1 MVDGGRRLG
10 EGAHRGTRA
19 ADRPGADRVRPDSQ
33 SPGGARPTRDLSQ
46 GDLRMKFGIVFAN
59 TGPFVRPEGA
69 VAIAKAAEDAGF
81 ESLWTVEHVLVPEGY
96 ESEYPYDKS
105 GKMPGNP
112 DAPIPDPLIWL
123 SYLAAATTTINLA
136 TGILIVPQRNP
147 IVLAKECATLDVL
160 SNGRLILGVGAG
172 WLEEEFDALGVSFA
186 DRGPLLDDHIACMRA
201 LWQGDP
207 AEFDGRFTQFGPAF
221 SKPQPEAGSVPI
233 VVGGHSK
240 AAARRAGRIG
250 DGFFPGR
257 GSPETLAE
265 LFAVMRATALEHD
278 RDPDQIEI
286 TTGGAAAFAPDPVAA
301 LRELEEQG
309 VSRVV
314 IPPLAYRADEIGPAL
329 AKFGEDV
336 ISKVS

>member
-1 MVDGGRRLG
+1 
-10 EGAHRGTRA
+10 
-19 ADRPGADRVRPDSQ
+19 
-33 SPGGARPTRDLSQ
+33 
-46 GDLRMKFGIVFAN
+46 MKFGIVFAN
-59 TGPFVRPEGA
+59 TGPFVQPEGA

-123 SYLAAATTTINLA
+123 SYLAAATTTIKLA

-147 IVLAKECATLDVL
+147 VVLAKECATLDVL
-160 SNGRLILGVGAG
+160 SKGRLILGVGAG
-172 WLEEEFDALGVSFA
+172 WLEEEFDALGVPFA
-186 DRGPLLDDHIACMRA
+186 ERGPLLDDHIACMRA
-201 LWQGDP
+201 LWEGDP
-207 AEFDGRFTQFGPAF
+207 AEFEGRFTSFGPAF
-221 SKPQPEAGSVPI
+221 SKPQPTAGSVPI
-233 VVGGHSK
+233 VIGGHSK
-240 AAARRAGRIG
+240 AAARRAGRLG

-257 GSPETLAE
+257 GSPEKLHE
-265 LFAVMRATALEHD
+265 LFEVMRSTAREHD

-301 LRELEEQG
+301 LRELEDQG

-314 IPPLAYRADEIGPAL
+314 IPPLAYRIDEIGPAL

-336 ISKVS
+336 ISKVG